1 MPTPANDASEPAAPA
16 EPVAPVVSAASIVGA
31 SEEADP
37 FPPALIVALRAPD
50 RPVARIIG
58 AMTPAQARLGAA
70 VTFAI
75 SPQGR
80 LLERAAVGEA
90 TRKPAR
96 PNVLSLP
103 LPRLSALPT
112 RVATTTVLDEGTDEA
127 TDEA

>member
-1 MPTPANDASEPAAPA
+1 MPTPGNDASEPAAAA
-16 EPVAPVVSAASIVGA
+16 EPVAPVVPAASVVGA
-31 SEEADP
+31 SEEAEDP

-103 LPRLSALPT
+103 QPRLSALPT
-112 RVATTTVLDEGTDEA
+112 RIATTTVLDEGADEA
-127 TDEA
+127 